1 MATRTTALI
10 REPEDVDLLVAEGH
24 LDRPTL
30 LETAEWLAVYR
41 RQHDQSVD
49 LERAMSTLR
58 QASRRMDAAVTGAA
72 TVE

>member
-30 LETAEWLAVYR
+30 LETAEWLATFR